1 VSYDINC
8 LVGGLEEKMEII
20 KKIIGFI
27 LIPLGILFCVLAFLQ
42 WLTFD
47 YGDSSPLTSFGI
59 NPFNYIGQALNWL
72 LVCIIGGFGA
82 LFLKIGASWTGLEK
96 WYKSRKN

>member
-1 VSYDINC
+1 
-8 LVGGLEEKMEII
+8 
-20 KKIIGFI
+20 
-27 LIPLGILFCVLAFLQ
+27 
-42 WLTFD
+42 
-47 YGDSSPLTSFGI
+47 
-59 NPFNYIGQALNWL
+59 L